1 MQLEPIAEPATDRN
15 SKSLPCPKPKP
26 RCRVVPLPHND
37 LLACVFGSQCRP
49 PALPADRPRPKA
61 SRSSLLSGDGLI
73 IRVAHTT
80 SVRPKGA
87 SENPLIFWVGA
98 LIRAE
103 DGGKGRPLGA
113 LQTSLATV
121 ASERRKH
128 AVVKTQTR
136 TSNER
141 NRSDWGRKQ
150 AGRCGVSVRD
160 QPCQMLGPYFKA
172 LACTTSNIFF
182 SFFFFPLCSLRAQVR
197 R

>member
-1 MQLEPIAEPATDRN
+1 MVT
-15 SKSLPCPKPKP
+15 
-26 RCRVVPLPHND
+26 
-37 LLACVFGSQCRP
+37 
-49 PALPADRPRPKA
+49 
-61 SRSSLLSGDGLI
+61 GLI

-128 AVVKTQTR
+128 AVVKTQIR

-172 LACTTSNIFF
+172 LACTISN
-182 SFFFFPLCSLRAQVR
+182 FFFFFLFPLFPTTGTGAAVATGEATR
-197 R
+197 RHGVSIVYSGPGISGG